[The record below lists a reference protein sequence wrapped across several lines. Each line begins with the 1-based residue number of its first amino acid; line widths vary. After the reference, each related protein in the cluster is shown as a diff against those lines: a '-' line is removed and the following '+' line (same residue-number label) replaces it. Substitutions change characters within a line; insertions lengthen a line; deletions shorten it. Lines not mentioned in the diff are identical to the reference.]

1 MTSSRCKRNCSV
13 NRPRTAGSATAPDGP
28 PAFRSGLRETL
39 AGSTDLRRSARESPV
54 PPQVSLAAVVTTSFS
69 SSQSFLLT
77 SESVTEGHPDKV
89 CDQVSDAVLDGM
101 LAQDPHARV
110 ACETAITKG
119 LCVVIGEVTTHA
131 ELDIQ
136 RTIRDTSGE
145 IGYNNEEIGFD
156 ADHPLIQVYL
166 KEQSPDIAAGVN
178 HSLEE
183 REGNLEDDPFE
194 LQGAGD
200 QGMMIGFACRETP
213 ELMPL
218 TISLAHRLARRL
230 AQTRKDGSLPFLRPD
245 GKTQVTVEYERGRP
259 KRIEAIVVSSHHA
272 ASVTQK
278 ELSEGVRAL
287 VIDPVLEGL
296 VVDNNT
302 KIMVN
307 PSGNFLLG
315 GPAADAGLTGRKII
329 VDTYGGIAR
338 HGGGA
343 FSGKD
348 PSKVDRS
355 AAYAARHVAKNLV
368 AAGLADRCEVQVSYA
383 IGRAHPTSIAVETFG
398 TGTTT
403 EEELLELVRRNFD
416 LRPGAIIANMKLMRP
431 IYRPTAAY
439 GHFGRD
445 DLGVPWELTDR
456 VEALRADASVTAR
469 ARN

>member
-1 MTSSRCKRNCSV
+1 MGNSYRGLSSR
-13 NRPRTAGSATAPDGP
+13 
-28 PAFRSGLRETL
+28 F
-39 AGSTDLRRSARESPV
+39 
-54 PPQVSLAAVVTTSFS
+54 VTTSFS
-69 SSQSFLLT
+69 SSRSFLLT
-77 SESVTEGHPDKV
+77 SESVTEGHPDKI

-131 ELDIQ
+131 DLDIQ
-136 RTIRDTSGE
+136 RTIRDTIRA
-145 IGYNNEEIGFD
+145 IGYNDEQIGFD
-156 ADHPLIQVYL
+156 ADHALIQVYL

-183 REGNLEDDPFE
+183 REGLKDEDPFE

-218 TISLAHRLARRL
+218 TISLANRLAKKL
-230 AQTRKDGSLPFLRPD
+230 AETRKNGSLPFLRPD
-245 GKTQVTVEYERGRP
+245 GKTQVTVEYELGKP
-259 KRIEAIVVSSHHA
+259 KRIEAVVVSTHHA
-272 ASVTQK
+272 ASATQK
-278 ELSEGVRAL
+278 EIDEGVREL
-287 VIDPVLEGL
+287 VIDPVLKGH
-296 VVDNNT
+296 VIDAAT

-307 PSGNFLLG
+307 PSGSFVLG

-329 VDTYGGIAR
+329 VDTYGGVAR

-355 AAYAARHVAKNLV
+355 AAYAARYVAKNLV
-368 AAGLADRCEVQVSYA
+368 AAGLAERCEVQVSYA

-398 TGTTT
+398 TGTKS
-403 EEELLELVRRNFD
+403 EEELLRLVRLHFD
-416 LRPGAIIANMKLMRP
+416 LRPGAIIANMDLLRP

-445 DLGVPWELTDR
+445 DLGVPWETTDK
-456 VEALRADASVTAR
+456 VDALHADATVAAR
-469 ARN
+469 QS

>member
-1 MTSSRCKRNCSV
+1 
-13 NRPRTAGSATAPDGP
+13 
-28 PAFRSGLRETL
+28 L
-39 AGSTDLRRSARESPV
+39 
-54 PPQVSLAAVVTTSFS
+54 AVVVATSFS
-69 SSQSFLLT
+69 ASRSFLLT
-77 SESVTEGHPDKV
+77 SESFTEGHPAKV

-101 LAQDPHARV
+101 LTQDAHARV

-136 RTIRDTSGE
+136 RTIRDTIRG
-145 IGYNNEEIGFD
+145 IGYNSEEIGFD
-156 ADHPLIQVYL
+156 ADHALIQVYL
-166 KEQSPDIAAGVN
+166 KEQSPDIAASVN

-183 REGNLEDDPFE
+183 REGTLEDDPFE

-230 AQTRKDGSLPFLRPD
+230 AETRKDGSLPFLRPD
-245 GKTQVTVEYERGRP
+245 GKTQVTVEYEYGKP
-259 KRIEAIVVSSHHA
+259 KRIEAVVVSTHHA
-272 ASVTQK
+272 VNVSQK
-278 ELSEGVRAL
+278 DIDEGVREL
-287 VIDPVLEGL
+287 VINPVLKGML
-296 VVDNNT
+296 IDAHT

-307 PSGNFLLG
+307 PSGKFVVG
-315 GPAADAGLTGRKII
+315 GPAGDAGLTGRKII
-329 VDTYGGIAR
+329 VDTYGGVAR

-368 AAGLADRCEVQVSYA
+368 AAGLVERCEVQVSYA
-383 IGRAHPTSIAVETFG
+383 IGRAHPTSVAVETFG
-398 TGTTT
+398 TASVA
-403 EEELLELVRRNFD
+403 EPELLELVRRHFD
-416 LRPGAIIANMKLMRP
+416 LRPAAIIANMDLMRP

-445 DLGVPWELTDR
+445 DLGVPWETTNKA
-456 VEALRADASVTAR
+456 EALRADASVLSHSVD
-469 ARN
+469 

>member
-1 MTSSRCKRNCSV
+1 MSFTSS
-13 NRPRTAGSATAPDGP
+13 P
-28 PAFRSGLRETL
+28 
-39 AGSTDLRRSARESPV
+39 
-54 PPQVSLAAVVTTSFS
+54 
-69 SSQSFLLT
+69 SFLLT

-89 CDQVSDAVLDGM
+89 CDQVSDAILDGM
-101 LAQDPHARV
+101 LGQDREARV

-136 RTIRDTSGE
+136 RTIRDTIAG
-145 IGYNNEEIGFD
+145 IGYTGEEVGFD
-156 ADHPLIQVYL
+156 ADHALIQVYL
-166 KEQSPDIAAGVN
+166 KEQSPDIAAGVD

-183 REGNLEDDPFE
+183 REGTLQDDPFE

-230 AQTRKDGSLPFLRPD
+230 AHTRRDGSLPFLRPD
-245 GKTQVTVEYERGRP
+245 GKTQVTVEYEFGQP
-259 KRIEAIVVSSHHA
+259 KRIEAIVVSTHHA
-272 ASVTQK
+272 AGYTQ
-278 ELSEGVRAL
+278 EQIEDGVREM
-287 VIDPVLEGL
+287 VIDPVLDGMA
-296 VVDNNT
+296 VDAGT
-302 KIMVN
+302 KILVN
-307 PSGNFLLG
+307 PSGHFIVG
-315 GPAADAGLTGRKII
+315 GPAADAGMTGRKII
-329 VDTYGGIAR
+329 VDTYGGVAR

-383 IGRAHPTSIAVETFG
+383 IGRAHPTSISVETFG
-398 TGTTT
+398 TGLVS
-403 EEELLELVRRNFD
+403 EAELLSLVRRHFD
-416 LRPGAIIANMKLMRP
+416 LRPAAIIANMDLKRP

-445 DLGVPWELTDR
+445 DIGVPWELTDK
-456 VEALRADASVTAR
+456 VEALRADAQVARPVT
-469 ARN
+469 

>member
-1 MTSSRCKRNCSV
+1 M
-13 NRPRTAGSATAPDGP
+13 
-28 PAFRSGLRETL
+28 
-39 AGSTDLRRSARESPV
+39 
-54 PPQVSLAAVVTTSFS
+54 
-69 SSQSFLLT
+69 
-77 SESVTEGHPDKV
+77 TEGHPDKV
-89 CDQVSDAVLDGM
+89 CDQVSDSILDGM
-101 LAQDPHARV
+101 LAQDRHARV

-119 LCVVIGEVTTHA
+119 LCIVIGEVTTHA

-136 RTIRDTSGE
+136 RTIRDTIRG
-145 IGYNNEEIGFD
+145 IGYISEEIGFD
-156 ADHPLIQVYL
+156 GDHALIQVYL
-166 KEQSPDIAAGVN
+166 KEQSPDIAASVD

-183 REGNLEDDPFE
+183 REGTQDDDPFD

-245 GKTQVTVEYERGRP
+245 GKTQVTVEYEFGQP
-259 KRIEAIVVSSHHA
+259 KRIEAVVVSTHHDA
-272 ASVTQK
+272 KVTQA
-278 ELSEGVRAL
+278 ELTEGVRAM
-287 VIDPVLEGL
+287 VIDPVLQGMG
-296 VVDNNT
+296 VDANT

-307 PSGNFLLG
+307 PSGHFIVG
-315 GPAADAGLTGRKII
+315 GPTADAGLTGRKII
-329 VDTYGGIAR
+329 VDTYGGVAR

-355 AAYAARHVAKNLV
+355 AAYAARYVAKNLV

-398 TGTTT
+398 TGLVA
-403 EEELLELVRRNFD
+403 EAELMSLVTRHFD
-416 LRPGAIIANMKLMRP
+416 LRPAAIIANMDLLRP
-431 IYRPTAAY
+431 IYRQTAAY

-445 DLGVPWELTDR
+445 DLGVPWERTDR
-456 VEALRADASVTAR
+456 VEALRADAPIATRSA
-469 ARN
+469 

>member
-1 MTSSRCKRNCSV
+1 M
-13 NRPRTAGSATAPDGP
+13 
-28 PAFRSGLRETL
+28 
-39 AGSTDLRRSARESPV
+39 
-54 PPQVSLAAVVTTSFS
+54 TTSFS
-69 SSQSFLLT
+69 SSRSFLLT

-136 RTIRDTSGE
+136 RTIRDTIGA
-145 IGYNNEEIGFD
+145 IGYNNEAIGFD
-156 ADHPLIQVYL
+156 ADHALIQVYL

-183 REGNLEDDPFE
+183 RADAQERDPFE
-194 LQGAGD
+194 MQGAGD
-200 QGMMIGFACRETP
+200 QGMMIGFACKETP

-218 TISLAHRLARRL
+218 TIALANRLAKKL
-230 AQTRKDGSLPFLRPD
+230 AETRKSGKLPFLRPD
-245 GKTQVTVEYERGRP
+245 GKTQVTVEYEFGRP
-259 KRIEAIVVSSHHA
+259 KRIEAIVVSTHHA
-272 ASVTQK
+272 ASATQK
-278 ELSEGVRAL
+278 EITEGVRAL
-287 VIDPVLEGL
+287 VIDPVLTGQ
-296 VVDNNT
+296 VVDAST

-307 PSGNFLLG
+307 PSGSFVLG

-329 VDTYGGIAR
+329 VDTYGGVAR

-368 AAGLADRCEVQVSYA
+368 AAGLAERCEVQVSYA

-398 TGTTT
+398 TGSKS
-403 EEELLELVRRNFD
+403 EEELLALIRRHFD
-416 LRPGAIIANMKLMRP
+416 LRPAAIIAHMDLMRP

-445 DLGVPWELTDR
+445 DLGVPWELTNKVD
-456 VEALRADASVTAR
+456 ALRADAAVAAHQS
-469 ARN
+469 

>member
-1 MTSSRCKRNCSV
+1 M
-13 NRPRTAGSATAPDGP
+13 
-28 PAFRSGLRETL
+28 
-39 AGSTDLRRSARESPV
+39 
-54 PPQVSLAAVVTTSFS
+54 
-69 SSQSFLLT
+69 T

-101 LAQDPHARV
+101 LGQDADARV

-136 RTIRDTSGE
+136 RTIRETIRG
-145 IGYNNEEIGFD
+145 IGYDSEEVGFD
-156 ADHPLIQVYL
+156 ADHALIQVYL
-166 KEQSPDIAAGVN
+166 KEQSPDIAASVN

-183 REGNLEDDPFE
+183 REGTLEDDPFE

-230 AQTRKDGSLPFLRPD
+230 ARTRKDRSLPFLRPD
-245 GKTQVTVEYERGRP
+245 GKTQVTVEYAHGLP
-259 KRIEAIVVSSHHA
+259 KRIEAVVVSTHHA
-272 ASVTQK
+272 PGISQK
-278 ELSEGVRAL
+278 EIADGVRSL
-287 VIDPVLEGL
+287 VIDPVLAGL
-296 VVDNNT
+296 VIDANT

-307 PSGNFLLG
+307 PSGQFIVG

-368 AAGLADRCEVQVSYA
+368 AAGLADRCEVQISYA

-398 TGTTT
+398 TGSLS
-403 EEELLELVRRNFD
+403 ESDLLLLVHRHFD
-416 LRPGAIIANMKLMRP
+416 LRPGAIIANMKLLRP

-445 DLGVPWELTDR
+445 DLGVPWELTDK
-456 VEALRADASVTAR
+456 VEALRADAPVR
-469 ARN
+469 AQAAI

>member
-1 MTSSRCKRNCSV
+1 M
-13 NRPRTAGSATAPDGP
+13 
-28 PAFRSGLRETL
+28 
-39 AGSTDLRRSARESPV
+39 
-54 PPQVSLAAVVTTSFS
+54 
-69 SSQSFLLT
+69 T

-101 LAQDPHARV
+101 LNQDADARV

-136 RTIRDTSGE
+136 RTIRDTIRA
-145 IGYNNEEIGFD
+145 IGYNSEEIGFD
-156 ADHPLIQVYL
+156 ADHALIQVYL
-166 KEQSPDIAAGVN
+166 KEQSPDIAASVN

-183 REGNLEDDPFE
+183 REGTQDDDPFE

-230 AQTRKDGSLPFLRPD
+230 AQTRKDGSLAFLRPD
-245 GKTQVTVEYERGRP
+245 GKTQVTVEYDHGVP
-259 KRIEAIVVSSHHA
+259 KRIEAIVVSTHHA
-272 ASVTQK
+272 PGVSQK
-278 ELSEGVRAL
+278 HVADGVRSL
-287 VIDPVLEGL
+287 IIDPVLEGL
-296 VVDNNT
+296 VVDKNT

-307 PSGNFLLG
+307 PSGQFIVG

-329 VDTYGGIAR
+329 VDTYGGVAR

-355 AAYAARHVAKNLV
+355 AAYAARHVAKNIV

-398 TGTTT
+398 TAAVS
-403 EEELLELVRRNFD
+403 EDDLLELVRRHFD
-416 LRPGAIIANMKLMRP
+416 LRPGAIIASMRLKRP
-431 IYRPTAAY
+431 IYLPTAAY

-445 DLGVPWELTDR
+445 DLGVAWELTDKA
-456 VEALRADASVTAR
+456 EAMRADVPVRAR

>member
-1 MTSSRCKRNCSV
+1 
-13 NRPRTAGSATAPDGP
+13 
-28 PAFRSGLRETL
+28 
-39 AGSTDLRRSARESPV
+39 
-54 PPQVSLAAVVTTSFS
+54 VTTTFS
-69 SSQSFLLT
+69 SSPSFLLT
-77 SESVTEGHPDKV
+77 SESVTEGHPDKI

-119 LCVVIGEVTTHA
+119 LCIVIGEVTTHA

-136 RTIRDTSGE
+136 RTIRDTIRG
-145 IGYNNEEIGFD
+145 IGYNDESVGFD
-156 ADHPLIQVYL
+156 ADHALIQVYL
-166 KEQSPDIAAGVN
+166 KEQSPDIAAGVD

-183 REGNLEDDPFE
+183 REGTLEDDPFE

-218 TISLAHRLARRL
+218 TISLSHRLAKRL
-230 AQTRKDGSLPFLRPD
+230 AAVRHDGSLPFLRPD
-245 GKTQVTVEYERGRP
+245 GKTQVTVEYSHGKP
-259 KRIEAIVVSSHHA
+259 KRIEAVVISTHHA

-278 ELSEGVRAL
+278 ELAQAVREL
-287 VIDPVLEGL
+287 VVDPVLEGQ
-296 VVDNNT
+296 VIDSNT
-302 KIMVN
+302 KILIN
-307 PSGNFLLG
+307 PSGHFVLG

-329 VDTYGGIAR
+329 VDTYGGVAR

-368 AAGLADRCEVQVSYA
+368 AAGLVDRVEVQVSYA

-398 TGTTT
+398 TSIVP
-403 EEELLELVRRNFD
+403 EDELLDLVRRHFD
-416 LRPGAIIANMKLMRP
+416 LRPGALIAHMGLLRP
-431 IYRPTAAY
+431 IYRQTAAY

-445 DLGVPWELTDR
+445 DLGVPWELTNR
-456 VEALRADASVTAR
+456 VDALRADASVAAR
-469 ARN
+469 PLS

>member
-1 MTSSRCKRNCSV
+1 M
-13 NRPRTAGSATAPDGP
+13 
-28 PAFRSGLRETL
+28 
-39 AGSTDLRRSARESPV
+39 
-54 PPQVSLAAVVTTSFS
+54 TTSFS
-69 SSQSFLLT
+69 SSRSFLLT
-77 SESVTEGHPDKV
+77 SESVTEGHPDKI

-101 LAQDPHARV
+101 LTQDRAARV

-136 RTIRDTSGE
+136 RTIRDTIRS
-145 IGYNNEEIGFD
+145 IGYNDEQIGFD
-156 ADHPLIQVYL
+156 ADHALIQVYL

-183 REGNLEDDPFE
+183 REGLKDEDPFE

-200 QGMMIGFACRETP
+200 QGMMIGFACTETA

-218 TISLAHRLARRL
+218 TISLANRLAKRL
-230 AQTRKDGSLPFLRPD
+230 AEVRKNGSLPFLRPD
-245 GKTQVTVEYERGRP
+245 GKTQVTVEYEFGKP
-259 KRIEAIVVSSHHA
+259 KRIEAIVVSTHHA
-272 ASVTQK
+272 ASATQK
-278 ELSEGVRAL
+278 EVAEGVREL
-287 VIDPVLEGL
+287 VINPVLKGQ
-296 VVDNNT
+296 VFDAAT
-302 KIMVN
+302 KVMVN
-307 PSGNFLLG
+307 PSGSFVLG

-329 VDTYGGIAR
+329 VDTYGGVAR

-398 TGTTT
+398 TGTRS
-403 EEELLELVRRNFD
+403 EEELLELVRRHFD
-416 LRPGAIIANMKLMRP
+416 LRPAAIIANMDLLRP

-445 DLGVPWELTDR
+445 DLGVPWEETNR
-456 VEALRADASVTAR
+456 VEALRADAAVAAR
-469 ARN
+469 PS

>member
-1 MTSSRCKRNCSV
+1 
-13 NRPRTAGSATAPDGP
+13 
-28 PAFRSGLRETL
+28 
-39 AGSTDLRRSARESPV
+39 
-54 PPQVSLAAVVTTSFS
+54 
-69 SSQSFLLT
+69 
-77 SESVTEGHPDKV
+77 
-89 CDQVSDAVLDGM
+89 M
-101 LAQDPHARV
+101 LAQDADARV

-136 RTIRDTSGE
+136 RTIRDTIRG
-145 IGYNNEEIGFD
+145 IGYDDESTGFD
-156 ADHPLIQVYL
+156 ADHALIQVYL
-166 KEQSPDIAAGVN
+166 KEQSPDIAASVN

-183 REGNLEDDPFE
+183 REGTLEDDPFE

-218 TISLAHRLARRL
+218 TISLAHRLAQRL
-230 AQTRKDGSLPFLRPD
+230 AQVRKDKSLQFLRPD
-245 GKTQVTVEYERGRP
+245 GKTQVTVEYEFGRP
-259 KRIEAIVVSSHHA
+259 KRIEAIVVSTHHA
-272 ASVTQK
+272 PNVTQK
-278 ELSEGVRAL
+278 EVSDAVREL
-287 VIDPVLEGL
+287 VIAPVLKGM
-296 VVDNNT
+296 VVDAAT

-307 PSGNFLLG
+307 PSGQFVVG

-329 VDTYGGIAR
+329 VDTYGGVAR

-383 IGRAHPTSIAVETFG
+383 IGRSHPTSVAVETFG
-398 TGTTT
+398 TSTVP
-403 EEELLELVRRNFD
+403 EDELLALVGRHFD

-445 DLGVPWELTDR
+445 DLGVPWEVTNR
-456 VEALRADASVTAR
+456 VEALRADSSVSAR
-469 ARN
+469 RSS

>member
-1 MTSSRCKRNCSV
+1 MRVINRWLPGRGARCGAQLCFV
-13 NRPRTAGSATAPDGP
+13 AD
-28 PAFRSGLRETL
+28 
-39 AGSTDLRRSARESPV
+39 
-54 PPQVSLAAVVTTSFS
+54 VTTSFS
-69 SSQSFLLT
+69 VSPSFLLT

-136 RTIRDTSGE
+136 RTIRDTIGE

-156 ADHPLIQVYL
+156 ADHALIQVYL
-166 KEQSPDIAAGVN
+166 KEQSPDIAAGVD

-183 REGNLEDDPFE
+183 REGSEEDDPFE

-200 QGMMIGFACRETP
+200 QGMMIGFACNETP

-218 TISLAHRLARRL
+218 TISLAHRLSRRL
-230 AQTRKDGSLPFLRPD
+230 AQARKDGSLPFLRPD
-245 GKTQVTVEYERGRP
+245 GKTQVTVEYSHGRP
-259 KRIEAIVVSSHHA
+259 KRIEAIVVSSHHMPD
-272 ASVTQK
+272 VRQK
-278 ELSEGVRAL
+278 DLADGVREL
-287 VIDPVLEGL
+287 VIDPVLMGM
-296 VVDNNT
+296 VVDANT

-307 PSGNFLLG
+307 PSGHFVLG

-329 VDTYGGIAR
+329 VDTYGGVAR

-383 IGRAHPTSIAVETFG
+383 IGRAHPTSISVETFG
-398 TGTTT
+398 TGAVP
-403 EEELLELVRRNFD
+403 ELELLELVRRHFD
-416 LRPGAIIANMKLMRP
+416 LRPGAIIANMKLLRP

-439 GHFGRD
+439 GHFGRE
-445 DLGVPWELTDR
+445 DLGVPWEATDR
-456 VEALRADASVTAR
+456 VEALRAEASATVP

>member
-1 MTSSRCKRNCSV
+1 M
-13 NRPRTAGSATAPDGP
+13 
-28 PAFRSGLRETL
+28 
-39 AGSTDLRRSARESPV
+39 
-54 PPQVSLAAVVTTSFS
+54 
-69 SSQSFLLT
+69 T

-101 LAQDPHARV
+101 LTQDADARV

-136 RTIRDTSGE
+136 RTIRDTIRG
-145 IGYNNEEIGFD
+145 IGYNSEEIGFD
-156 ADHPLIQVYL
+156 ADHALIQVYL
-166 KEQSPDIAAGVN
+166 KEQSPDIAASVN

-183 REGNLEDDPFE
+183 REGTLDDDAFE

-230 AQTRKDGSLPFLRPD
+230 SQTRKDGTLPFLRPD
-245 GKTQVTVEYERGRP
+245 GKTQVTVEYDRGVP
-259 KRIEAIVVSSHHA
+259 KRIEAIVVSTHHA
-272 ASVTQK
+272 PGVSQK
-278 ELSEGVRAL
+278 EIADGVHSL
-287 VIDPVLEGL
+287 VIDPVLKGF
-296 VVDNNT
+296 VVDKNT

-307 PSGNFLLG
+307 PSGQFILG

-329 VDTYGGIAR
+329 VDTYGGVAR

-355 AAYAARHVAKNLV
+355 AAYAARHVAKNIV
-368 AAGLADRCEVQVSYA
+368 AAGFADRCEVQVSYA
-383 IGRAHPTSIAVETFG
+383 IGRAHPTSIAVEAFG
-398 TGTTT
+398 TSIVS
-403 EEELLELVRRNFD
+403 EDELLELVRRHFD
-416 LRPGAIIANMKLMRP
+416 LRPGAIIANMKLKRP
-431 IYRPTAAY
+431 IYQPTAAY

-445 DLGVPWELTDR
+445 DLGVAWELTDKA
-456 VEALRADASVTAR
+456 EAMRADAPVRTR
-469 ARN
+469 AHT

>member
-1 MTSSRCKRNCSV
+1 M
-13 NRPRTAGSATAPDGP
+13 A
-28 PAFRSGLRETL
+28 
-39 AGSTDLRRSARESPV
+39 
-54 PPQVSLAAVVTTSFS
+54 TSFS
-69 SSQSFLLT
+69 TSHSYLLT
-77 SESVTEGHPDKV
+77 SESVTEGHPDKI

-101 LAQDPHARV
+101 LAQDRDARV

-136 RTIRDTSGE
+136 RTIRDTIRG
-145 IGYNNEEIGFD
+145 IGYSAESYGFD
-156 ADHPLIQVYL
+156 ADHALIQVYL
-166 KEQSPDIAAGVN
+166 KEQSPDIAAGVD

-183 REGNLEDDPFE
+183 REGSLEDDPFE

-230 AQTRKDGSLPFLRPD
+230 AQVRKDGTLPFLLPD
-245 GKTQVTVEYERGRP
+245 GKTQVTVEYDRGRP
-259 KRIEAIVVSSHHA
+259 KRIEAVIVSTHHLPTVGEA
-272 ASVTQK
+272 
-278 ELSEGVRAL
+278 ELADAVRL
-287 VIDPVLEGL
+287 EVIDPVLQGL
-296 VVDNNT
+296 PRDAST
-302 KIMVN
+302 KVMVN
-307 PSGNFLLG
+307 PSGKFLVG

-329 VDTYGGIAR
+329 VDTYGGVAR

-398 TGTTT
+398 TGTVS
-403 EEELLELVRRNFD
+403 EEEMLQLVRRHFD
-416 LRPGAIIANMKLMRP
+416 LRPAAIIHGMDLRRP
-431 IYRPTAAY
+431 IYGATAAY
-439 GHFGRD
+439 GHFGRE
-445 DLGVPWELTDR
+445 DLGVPWEITDR
-456 VEALRADASVTAR
+456 VEALRSDASIPAR
-469 ARN
+469 SVN

>member
-1 MTSSRCKRNCSV
+1 
-13 NRPRTAGSATAPDGP
+13 
-28 PAFRSGLRETL
+28 
-39 AGSTDLRRSARESPV
+39 
-54 PPQVSLAAVVTTSFS
+54 VTTSFS
-69 SSQSFLLT
+69 DSPSFLLT
-77 SESVTEGHPDKV
+77 SESVTEGHPDKI

-101 LAQDPHARV
+101 LSQDPDARV

-136 RTIRDTSGE
+136 RTIRDTIRD
-145 IGYNNEEIGFD
+145 IGYNSEEIGFD
-156 ADHPLIQVYL
+156 ADHALIQVYL
-166 KEQSPDIAAGVN
+166 KEQSPDIAASVD

-183 REGNLEDDPFE
+183 REGSLEDDPFE

-200 QGMMIGFACRETP
+200 QGMMIGFACRETA

-218 TISLAHRLARRL
+218 TISLAHRLARQL
-230 AQTRKDGSLPFLRPD
+230 AQTRKDGRLPFLRPD
-245 GKTQVTVEYERGRP
+245 GKTQVTVEYQLGVP
-259 KRIEAIVVSSHHA
+259 KRIEAIVVSTHHIPGV
-272 ASVTQK
+272 SQK
-278 ELSEGVRAL
+278 DLADGVRSL
-287 VIDPVLEGL
+287 VIDPVLKGL
-296 VVDNNT
+296 VVDSNT

-307 PSGNFLLG
+307 PSGMFIVG

-355 AAYAARHVAKNLV
+355 AAYAARHVAKNIV

-398 TGTTT
+398 TSPVS
-403 EEELLELVRRNFD
+403 EAQMLELVRRHFD
-416 LRPGAIIANMKLMRP
+416 LRPGAIIANMNLKRP

-445 DLGVPWELTDR
+445 DLGVAWELTDKA
-456 VEALRADASVTAR
+456 EAMRADAPVRAR
-469 ARN
+469 AAT

>member
-1 MTSSRCKRNCSV
+1 M
-13 NRPRTAGSATAPDGP
+13 
-28 PAFRSGLRETL
+28 
-39 AGSTDLRRSARESPV
+39 
-54 PPQVSLAAVVTTSFS
+54 
-69 SSQSFLLT
+69 T

-101 LAQDPHARV
+101 LSQDPDARV

-136 RTIRDTSGE
+136 RTIRDTIRD
-145 IGYNNEEIGFD
+145 IGYNSEEIGFD
-156 ADHPLIQVYL
+156 ADHALIQVYL
-166 KEQSPDIAAGVN
+166 KEQSPDIAASVN

-183 REGNLEDDPFE
+183 REGTLEDDAFE

-218 TISLAHRLARRL
+218 TISLAHRLAKRL

-245 GKTQVTVEYERGRP
+245 GKTQVTVEYDHGIP
-259 KRIEAIVVSSHHA
+259 KRIEAIVVSTHHA
-272 ASVTQK
+272 PGVSQK
-278 ELSEGVRAL
+278 EIADGVHSL
-287 VIDPVLEGL
+287 VIDPVLKGL
-296 VVDNNT
+296 VVDKNT
-302 KIMVN
+302 KIMIN
-307 PSGNFLLG
+307 PSGQFIVG

-329 VDTYGGIAR
+329 VDTYGGVAR

-355 AAYAARHVAKNLV
+355 AAYAARHVAKNIV
-368 AAGLADRCEVQVSYA
+368 AAGFADRCEVQVSYA
-383 IGRAHPTSIAVETFG
+383 IGRAHPTSIAVEAFG
-398 TGTTT
+398 TSTVS
-403 EEELLELVRRNFD
+403 EDELLELVRRHFD
-416 LRPGAIIANMKLMRP
+416 LRPGAIIANMKLKRT
-431 IYRPTAAY
+431 IYKPTAAY

-445 DLGVPWELTDR
+445 DLGVAWELTDR
-456 VEALRADASVTAR
+456 AEAMRADTPVRTR
-469 ARN
+469 AHT

>member
-1 MTSSRCKRNCSV
+1 M
-13 NRPRTAGSATAPDGP
+13 
-28 PAFRSGLRETL
+28 
-39 AGSTDLRRSARESPV
+39 
-54 PPQVSLAAVVTTSFS
+54 
-69 SSQSFLLT
+69 T

-101 LAQDPHARV
+101 LAQDPDARV

-136 RTIRDTSGE
+136 RTIRDTIRG
-145 IGYNNEEIGFD
+145 IGYNSEEIGFD
-156 ADHPLIQVYL
+156 ADHALIQVYL
-166 KEQSPDIAAGVN
+166 KEQSPDIAASVN

-183 REGNLEDDPFE
+183 REGTLEDDPYE

-245 GKTQVTVEYERGRP
+245 GKTQVTVEYDRGVP
-259 KRIEAIVVSSHHA
+259 KRIEAIVVSTHHA
-272 ASVTQK
+272 PGVSQK
-278 ELSEGVRAL
+278 EVADGVHSL
-287 VIDPVLEGL
+287 IIDPVLKGY
-296 VVDNNT
+296 VVDKNT

-307 PSGNFLLG
+307 PSGQFILG

-329 VDTYGGIAR
+329 VDTYGGVAR

-355 AAYAARHVAKNLV
+355 AAYAARHVAKNIV

-398 TGTTT
+398 TSTVS
-403 EEELLELVRRNFD
+403 EDEMLELVRRHFD
-416 LRPGAIIANMKLMRP
+416 LRPGAIIANMKLKRP
-431 IYRPTAAY
+431 IYQPTAAY

-445 DLGVPWELTDR
+445 DLGVAWEMTDR
-456 VEALRADASVTAR
+456 AEAMRADAPAR
-469 ARN
+469 TRAHS

>member
-1 MTSSRCKRNCSV
+1 M
-13 NRPRTAGSATAPDGP
+13 
-28 PAFRSGLRETL
+28 
-39 AGSTDLRRSARESPV
+39 
-54 PPQVSLAAVVTTSFS
+54 TTSFS
-69 SSQSFLLT
+69 ASPSFLLT

-136 RTIRDTSGE
+136 RTIRSTIGE
-145 IGYNNEEIGFD
+145 IGYNNEEVGFD
-156 ADHPLIQVYL
+156 ADHALIQVYL
-166 KEQSPDIAAGVN
+166 KEQSPDIASSVD

-183 REGNLEDDPFE
+183 REGTLEDDPFE

-230 AQTRKDGSLPFLRPD
+230 AQTRKDKSLPFLRPD
-245 GKTQVTVEYERGRP
+245 GKTQVTVEYEHGHP

-272 ASVTQK
+272 ASVTQE
-278 ELSEGVRAL
+278 ELVEGIRAL

-296 VVDNNT
+296 VVDRNT
-302 KIMVN
+302 KILVN
-307 PSGNFLLG
+307 PSGHFLVG

-368 AAGLADRCEVQVSYA
+368 AAGLAERCEVQVSYA
-383 IGRAHPTSIAVETFG
+383 IGRAHPTSISVETFG
-398 TGTTT
+398 TGTVS
-403 EEELLELVRRNFD
+403 EDELDELVRRHFD
-416 LRPGAIIANMKLMRP
+416 LRPGAIIANMDLLRP
-431 IYRPTAAY
+431 IYRQTAAY

-456 VEALRADASVTAR
+456 VEALRADASAVAR
-469 ARN
+469 TRN

>member
-1 MTSSRCKRNCSV
+1 M
-13 NRPRTAGSATAPDGP
+13 
-28 PAFRSGLRETL
+28 
-39 AGSTDLRRSARESPV
+39 
-54 PPQVSLAAVVTTSFS
+54 
-69 SSQSFLLT
+69 T

-101 LAQDPHARV
+101 LKQDAEARV

-136 RTIRDTSGE
+136 RTIRDTIRG
-145 IGYNNEEIGFD
+145 IGYNSEEIGFD
-156 ADHPLIQVYL
+156 ADHALIQVYL
-166 KEQSPDIAAGVN
+166 KEQSPDIAASVN

-183 REGNLEDDPFE
+183 REGTQEDDPYE

-230 AQTRKDGSLPFLRPD
+230 SQMRKDGSLPFLRPD
-245 GKTQVTVEYERGRP
+245 GKTQVTVEYDQGVP
-259 KRIEAIVVSSHHA
+259 KRIEAIVVSTHHA
-272 ASVTQK
+272 PGVSQK
-278 ELSEGVRAL
+278 QVADGVRSL
-287 VIDPVLEGL
+287 IIDPVLEGL
-296 VVDNNT
+296 VVDKNT

-307 PSGNFLLG
+307 PSGQFILG

-329 VDTYGGIAR
+329 VDTYGGVAR

-355 AAYAARHVAKNLV
+355 AAYAARHVAKNIV

-398 TGTTT
+398 TAAVS
-403 EEELLELVRRNFD
+403 EDELLELVRRHFD
-416 LRPGAIIANMKLMRP
+416 LRPGAIIANMKLKRP
-431 IYRPTAAY
+431 IYLPTAAY

-445 DLGVPWELTDR
+445 DLGVAWELTDKA
-456 VEALRADASVTAR
+456 EAIRADAPMRAR
-469 ARN
+469 AHS

>member
-1 MTSSRCKRNCSV
+1 M
-13 NRPRTAGSATAPDGP
+13 
-28 PAFRSGLRETL
+28 
-39 AGSTDLRRSARESPV
+39 
-54 PPQVSLAAVVTTSFS
+54 AAVATSFS
-69 SSQSFLLT
+69 SSPSFLLT

-101 LAQDPHARV
+101 LAQDKHARV

-119 LCVVIGEVTTHA
+119 LCVVFGEVTTHA

-136 RTIRDTSGE
+136 HTIRSTIAD

-156 ADHPLIQVYL
+156 ADHALIQVYL
-166 KEQSPDIAAGVN
+166 KEQSPDIAAGVD

-183 REGNLEDDPFE
+183 REGTLADDPFE

-218 TISLAHRLARRL
+218 TISLAHRLAHRL

-245 GKTQVTVEYERGRP
+245 GKTQVTVEYEFGRP
-259 KRIEAIVVSSHHA
+259 KRIEAIVVSTHHMPE
-272 ASVTQK
+272 VTQK
-278 ELSEGVRAL
+278 ELVDGVRSL
-287 VIDPVLEGL
+287 VIDRVIKGM
-296 VVDNNT
+296 VVDANT

-307 PSGNFLLG
+307 PSGHFVLG

-329 VDTYGGIAR
+329 VDTYGGVAR

-383 IGRAHPTSIAVETFG
+383 IGRAHPTSISVETFG
-398 TGTTT
+398 TGSVPET
-403 EEELLELVRRNFD
+403 ELLELVRRHFD
-416 LRPGAIIANMKLMRP
+416 LRPGAIIANMNLLRP

-439 GHFGRD
+439 GHFGRED
-445 DLGVPWELTDR
+445 IGVPWELTDR
-456 VEALRADASVTAR
+456 VEGLRADATATVR
-469 ARN
+469 TSN